1 MAQWQFVSQLR
12 NGAPIADLDG
22 LRNRRFTFQENQPG
36 MASASIY
43 VSDPRAHRG
52 ALGGLTP
59 GVHELIAYRDTSPI
73 ETVFALT
80 NANVV
85 ADTETMVINLEWQG
99 IASYLKD
106 ALVYSQTTEY
116 SGTTLPATWI
126 STFQARTGGSYGI
139 TAGTVTGTPA
149 TRTKTMQSD
158 ASLFDTINELASS
171 GAGFSWRISP
181 SRTYEEWHPSRGAD
195 NGIVLEY
202 GVNVESFTYA
212 ENAGPGE
219 IVSDIRVYGPPGTST
234 VTASDS
240 TARTT
245 YGRREAAATFFA
257 DFADSGVTSTQ
268 LQAHADSIIVDRV
281 APILIPQITL
291 VRSHQSIPWGS
302 YWIGDTVTFR
312 AAVGQYTT
320 INQQYRIV
328 QIDVAL
334 DDNDNETITLG
345 VNAA

>member
-1 MAQWQFVSQLR
+1 
-12 NGAPIADLDG
+12 
-22 LRNRRFTFQENQPG
+22 
-36 MASASIY
+36 MASATIY
-43 VSDPRAHRG
+43 VSDPHARRDS
-52 ALGGLTP
+52 LGGLTP
-59 GVHELIAYRDTSPI
+59 GVHELVVYRDGAAV
-73 ETVFALT
+73 ETAFALT
-80 NANVV
+80 AARVS
-85 ADTETMVINLEWQG
+85 ASTDTMQISLEWQG

-106 ALVYSQTTEY
+106 ALVYSQTSEY
-116 SGTTLPATWI
+116 SSATLPWTWI
-126 STFQARTGGSYGI
+126 NTFQGRSGGSYGF
-139 TAGTVTGTPA
+139 TSGTVTGTAPS
-149 TRTKTMQSD
+149 RTKTMQSD
-158 ASLFDTINELASS
+158 ASLFDSINELASS

-181 SRTYEEWHPSRGAD
+181 TRAYEEWHPTRGAD

-219 IVSDIRVYGPPGTST
+219 IVSDVRVYGPPGTDDVS
-234 VTASDS
+234 ASDS

-245 YGRREAAATFFA
+245 YGRREASATFFA
-257 DFADSGVTSTQ
+257 DFADSGITSTQ
-268 LQAHADSIIVDRV
+268 LQAHADAIIVDRV

-312 AAVGQYTT
+312 ASVGEYTT

>member
-1 MAQWQFVSQLR
+1 MAQWQLVSQPR
-12 NGAPIADLDG
+12 NGSPIADLIG

-43 VSDPRAHRG
+43 VSDPHARRD

-59 GVHELIAYRDTSPI
+59 GVDELIAYRAGEAI

-80 NANVV
+80 SASV
-85 ADTETMVINLEWQG
+85 AAHPDTMTIDLEWQG

-116 SGTTLPATWI
+116 TGTTLPWTWI
-126 STFQARTGGSYGI
+126 NSFQARTGGSFGLA
-139 TAGTVTGTPA
+139 AGTVTGSPA
-149 TRTKTMQSD
+149 SRVKTVQQD
-158 ASLFDTINELASS
+158 AALFDTINELAGS
-171 GAGFSWRISP
+171 GAGFSWRINP
-181 SRTYEEWHPSRGAD
+181 ARQYQEWHPKRGAD

-202 GVNVESFTYA
+202 GVNVEAFSYV

-219 IVSDIRVYGPPGTST
+219 IVTDLRVYGPPGTST
-234 VTASDS
+234 VTASAAG
-240 TARTT
+240 ARTT

-257 DFADSGVTSTQ
+257 DFADSGITSTQ
-268 LQAHADSIIVDRV
+268 LQAHADAIIVNRI